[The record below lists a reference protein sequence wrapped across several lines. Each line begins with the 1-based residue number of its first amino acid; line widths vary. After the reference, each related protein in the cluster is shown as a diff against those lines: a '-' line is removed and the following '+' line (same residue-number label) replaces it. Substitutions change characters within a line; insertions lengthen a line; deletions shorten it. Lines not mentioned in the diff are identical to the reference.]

1 MKKYNMKKKIK
12 VEVYCKHFD
21 GDGYE
26 VRFSD
31 LPKDIQSDDI
41 INIQREESYYSEND
55 SYEAYTKL
63 IVIREREE
71 TDEEYENRKKTLD
84 MMKEISKERRYE
96 QYLKLKEE
104 FEK

>member
-1 MKKYNMKKKIK
+1 MKQIIK
-12 VEVYCKHFD
+12 VEVYREYFD
-21 GDGYE
+21 GDNYQ

-31 LPKDIQSDDI
+31 LPKDIQSNDI
-41 INIQREESYYSEND
+41 IDIQREESYYSENN
-55 SYEAYTKL
+55 SYNAYTKL

-71 TDEEYENRKKTLD
+71 NDEEYEKRKQTLEK
-84 MMKEISKERRYE
+84 MKEMSKERRYE

>member
-1 MKKYNMKKKIK
+1 MKQIIK
-12 VEVYCKHFD
+12 VEVYREYFD
-21 GDGYE
+21 GDNYQ

-31 LPKDIQSDDI
+31 LPKDIQSNDI
-41 INIQREESYYSEND
+41 IDIQREESYYSENN
-55 SYEAYTKL
+55 SYNAYTKL

-71 TDEEYENRKKTLD
+71 TDEEYEKRKQTLEK
-84 MMKEISKERRYE
+84 MKEMSKERRYE